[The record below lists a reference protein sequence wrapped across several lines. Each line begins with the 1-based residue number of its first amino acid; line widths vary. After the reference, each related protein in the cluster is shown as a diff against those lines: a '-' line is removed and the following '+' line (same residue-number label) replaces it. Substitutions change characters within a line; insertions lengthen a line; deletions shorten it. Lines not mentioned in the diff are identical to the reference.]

1 MQWVLEN
8 ASEYI
13 GSSNEETSDAVESN
27 ATAQPN
33 TFTRMWIY
41 SHHIYSKEKRKCILE
56 WAKELNL
63 TGFSMPGKPGVICVE
78 GIQEHCEDYWQRYV

>member
-1 MQWVLEN
+1 MQWALEN
-8 ASEYI
+8 GPGYI
-13 GSSNEETSDAVESN
+13 INSDTDSFETKSTSNDALK
-27 ATAQPN
+27 PC

-56 WAKELNL
+56 WAKELHL

-78 GIQEHCEDYWQRYV
+78 GIQENCEDYWQR